1 MLEILYQ
8 DEWLVAVNKP
18 SGWLVHRSWLDR
30 DEKVVVMQTVR
41 DQIGQHVFTAHRLD
55 RPTSGVLLMGL
66 SSEAGRLLAQQFEQH
81 QIQKRYHAIV
91 RGWLMEEAVLDYP
104 LVEELDKIADKFA
117 REDKGP
123 QPAVTHYRGLATVEM
138 PVATGRYPTTR
149 YGLVE
154 LEPKTG
160 RKHQLRRHLAHLRH
174 PIIGDSK
181 HGDLRQ
187 NRSGAEHFGLQR
199 LMLHASQLSL
209 THPFTGEPLTIHA
222 GLVVAEEAEAILT
235 AQGHKATVF
244 EDPELSD
251 WLPYQD
257 KYVLVVTSTTG
268 QGDLPDSIVPLF
280 QGIKDT
286 LGFQPNLRYGVI
298 ALGDSSYVN
307 FCNGGKQ
314 FDTLLQEQS
323 AQRVGEMLLIDASEN
338 PEPETES
345 NPWVE
350 HWGTLLS

>member
-1 MLEILYQ
+1 
-8 DEWLVAVNKP
+8 
-18 SGWLVHRSWLDR
+18 
-30 DEKVVVMQTVR
+30 
-41 DQIGQHVFTAHRLD
+41 
-55 RPTSGVLLMGL
+55 MGL

-209 THPFTGEPLTIHA
+209 THPLLASRWLFTRAWTTPGCRHYHNLAGAVCFPENERVEFSAPSGQDGEI
-222 GLVVAEEAEAILT
+222 
-235 AQGHKATVF
+235 
-244 EDPELSD
+244 
-251 WLPYQD
+251 
-257 KYVLVVTSTTG
+257 
-268 QGDLPDSIVPLF
+268 
-280 QGIKDT
+280 
-286 LGFQPNLRYGVI
+286 
-298 ALGDSSYVN
+298 SS
-307 FCNGGKQ
+307 
-314 FDTLLQEQS
+314 
-323 AQRVGEMLLIDASEN
+323 
-338 PEPETES
+338 
-345 NPWVE
+345 
-350 HWGTLLS
+350 

>member
-66 SSEAGRLLAQQFEQH
+66 SSEAGRLLSQQFEHH

-91 RGWLMEEAVLDYP
+91 RGWLMDDAVLDYP

-117 REDKGP
+117 RDDKGP

-154 LEPKTG
+154 L
-160 RKHQLRRHLAHLRH
+160 
-174 PIIGDSK
+174 
-181 HGDLRQ
+181 DLKPVENTSSDAIWRTY
-187 NRSGAEHFGLQR
+187 AI
-199 LMLHASQLSL
+199 QLS
-209 THPFTGEPLTIHA
+209 
-222 GLVVAEEAEAILT
+222 
-235 AQGHKATVF
+235 ATVSTVICGKTAA
-244 EDPELSD
+244 PLSI
-251 WLPYQD
+251 LA
-257 KYVLVVTSTTG
+257 VSV
-268 QGDLPDSIVPLF
+268 
-280 QGIKDT
+280 
-286 LGFQPNLRYGVI
+286 
-298 ALGDSSYVN
+298 
-307 FCNGGKQ
+307 
-314 FDTLLQEQS
+314 
-323 AQRVGEMLLIDASEN
+323 
-338 PEPETES
+338 
-345 NPWVE
+345 
-350 HWGTLLS
+350 